1 MSTLKVNN
9 LQDISG
15 GNNSTPE
22 QVAKGRAKAWLHM
35 KGTGT
40 ISIENSFNVSSITDN
55 GLGKY
60 EADLS
65 ITMSNSKFCVV
76 GGSSQSNDYNDN
88 VMGFHPYTTTKIR
101 MYSWQTT
108 GSSTA
113 GEDATFV
120 SAAVFGDLA

>member
-40 ISIENSFNVSSITDN
+40 ISI
-55 GLGKY
+55 
-60 EADLS
+60 
-65 ITMSNSKFCVV
+65 
-76 GGSSQSNDYNDN
+76 
-88 VMGFHPYTTTKIR
+88 
-101 MYSWQTT
+101 
-108 GSSTA
+108 
-113 GEDATFV
+113 
-120 SAAVFGDLA
+120 